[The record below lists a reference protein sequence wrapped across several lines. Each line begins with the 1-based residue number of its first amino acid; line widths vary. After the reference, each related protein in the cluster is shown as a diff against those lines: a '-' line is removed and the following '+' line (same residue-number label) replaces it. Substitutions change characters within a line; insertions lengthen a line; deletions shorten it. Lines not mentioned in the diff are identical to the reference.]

1 MDYIILFLGIIGLVL
16 SLLMKFSKAA
26 QKAFGL
32 NDPTVNK
39 KYTSYKTSFLIV
51 VCTVLIIFEGVAIV
65 YPAMSGKYD
74 GILALVLIVAILVD
88 TFVKK
93 RMRKEDKK

>member
-1 MDYIILFLGIIGLVL
+1 MDYIILLLGIAGLAV
-16 SLLMKFSKAA
+16 SMLMKFNKTA

-51 VCTVLIIFEGVAIV
+51 VCTILIIFEGVGIV

-74 GILALVLIVAILVD
+74 GILASILIAAILVD
-88 TFVKK
+88 AVVKK
-93 RMRKEDKK
+93 RLKKEDKK

>member
-1 MDYIILFLGIIGLVL
+1 MDYIILLLGVTGLAV
-16 SLLMKFSKAA
+16 SLLMKFSKTA

-51 VCTVLIIFEGVAIV
+51 ICTVLIIFEGVVIV
-65 YPAMSGKYD
+65 YQAMSGKYD
-74 GILALVLIVAILVD
+74 GILALVLIVAIIVD
-88 TFVKK
+88 AFVKK
-93 RMRKEDKK
+93 RIKKEDKK

>member
-1 MDYIILFLGIIGLVL
+1 MDYLILLLGVIGLVV
-16 SLLMKFSKAA
+16 SLLMKFSKTA

-65 YPAMSGKYD
+65 FPATSGKYD
-74 GILALVLIVAILVD
+74 GILALVLIVAIVVD
-88 TFVKK
+88 VFVKK
-93 RMRKEDKK
+93 RIRKEDKK

>member
-51 VCTVLIIFEGVAIV
+51 VCTVLIIFEGVAII

>member
-1 MDYIILFLGIIGLVL
+1 MDYIILFLGIIGLAL

-51 VCTVLIIFEGVAIV
+51 VCTVLIIFEGVVIV

-93 RMRKEDKK
+93 RIRKEDKK